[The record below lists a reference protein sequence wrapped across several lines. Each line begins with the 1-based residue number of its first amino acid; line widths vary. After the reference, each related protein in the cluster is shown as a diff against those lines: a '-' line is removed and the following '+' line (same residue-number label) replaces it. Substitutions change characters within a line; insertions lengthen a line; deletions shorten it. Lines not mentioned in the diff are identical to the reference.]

1 MKEILSSISPTLFEV
16 ELLVLLL
23 WRWGVNAIL
32 FDVVVMVLPSVLNWY
47 CCCVVVVSVLPFE
60 KVIVLKHPM
69 KIAPVI
75 IIRIYS
81 KDGNDRLGFDF
92 S

>member
-1 MKEILSSISPTLFEV
+1 MFEV
-16 ELLVLLL
+16 ELLVVLL
-23 WRWGVNAIL
+23 WRWGIDAML
-32 FDVVVMVLPSVLNWY
+32 FDVVVVVLPSVLNWS
-47 CCCVVVVSVLPFE
+47 CCCVVVVSVLPSE

-75 IIRIYS
+75 ITRICS
-81 KDGNDRLGFDF
+81 KDGNDRIGFDF

>member
-1 MKEILSSISPTLFEV
+1 MFEV

-23 WRWGVNAIL
+23 RRWGVDAML
-32 FDVVVMVLPSVLNWY
+32 FDVIVVVLPSVLNWC
-47 CCCVVVVSVLPFE
+47 CCCVVMVSALPSE

-69 KIAPVI
+69 KTAPVI
-75 IIRIYS
+75 IVRIYS
-81 KDGNDRLGFDF
+81 KDRNDFDF

>member
-1 MKEILSSISPTLFEV
+1 MFEV

-23 WRWGVNAIL
+23 WRWGVNAML
-32 FDVVVMVLPSVLNWY
+32 FDVVVMVLPSVLNWCS
-47 CCCVVVVSVLPFE
+47 CCLVVSALPSE

-69 KIAPVI
+69 KITPVI
-75 IIRIYS
+75 ITRIYS
-81 KDGNDRLGFDF
+81 KDGNDRIGFDF

>member
-1 MKEILSSISPTLFEV
+1 MFKV

-23 WRWGVNAIL
+23 WGWGIDAIL
-32 FDVVVMVLPSVLNWY
+32 FDVVVVVVLPSVLNWC
-47 CCCVVVVSVLPFE
+47 CCCVVVVSVLPSE

-75 IIRIYS
+75 ITRI
-81 KDGNDRLGFDF
+81 
-92 S
+92 

>member
-1 MKEILSSISPTLFEV
+1 MFKV

-23 WRWGVNAIL
+23 WGWGIDAIL
-32 FDVVVMVLPSVLNWY
+32 FDVVVVVVLPSVLNWC
-47 CCCVVVVSVLPFE
+47 CCCVVVVSVLPSE
-60 KVIVLKHPM
+60 KAIVLKHPV

-75 IIRIYS
+75 ITRIYS
-81 KDGNDRLGFDF
+81 KDGNDRIDFDF

>member
-1 MKEILSSISPTLFEV
+1 MFEV

-23 WRWGVNAIL
+23 WRWSVDAML
-32 FDVVVMVLPSVLNWY
+32 FDVVVVVMPSVLSWC
-47 CCCVVVVSVLPFE
+47 CCCVVMVSVLPSE

-75 IIRIYS
+75 ITRIYS
-81 KDGNDRLGFDF
+81 KTNGDDIMGFDF

>member
-1 MKEILSSISPTLFEV
+1 MFEV

-23 WRWGVNAIL
+23 WRWGVNAML
-32 FDVVVMVLPSVLNWY
+32 FDVVVVVLPSVLNWC
-47 CCCVVVVSVLPFE
+47 CCCVVVVSVLPSE

-69 KIAPVI
+69 KIPPVI
-75 IIRIYS
+75 ITRIYS
-81 KDGNDRLGFDF
+81 KDGNDRIGFDF